1 MPDDGQ
7 FLPFSGA
14 EVPEPRAYIQER
26 MEGLQIAWAHAVAEP
41 GPTGSPMLGLEF
53 TSGDR
58 ALFMA
63 GKDKNSRFTARVVIA
78 WMPAPM
84 IQTQRMKRYFSSGR
98 DGQRGQKAPAPGD
111 AYADAY
117 HRDEPAGHKVVKY
130 LEGAVVRS
138 LRHLPEA
145 ADDGGE
151 RLELELSGGMKLMV
165 AASPTAPAPFAADL
179 CYELLR
185 PGSLWVP

>member
-7 FLPFSGA
+7 LLPFSGA

-26 MEGLQIAWAHAVAEP
+26 MEGLQIAWAHLVGEP

-63 GKDKNSRFTARVVIA
+63 GKDKSSRFTARVVIA

-84 IQTQRMKRYFSSGR
+84 IVTARMARYFARGR
-98 DGQRGQKAPAPGD
+98 DGQPGQAAPAPGP
-111 AYADAY
+111 YADAY
-117 HRDEPAGHKVVKY
+117 HRPDGQPDDLQRA
-130 LEGAVVRS
+130 LEGAIVRH
-138 LRHLPEA
+138 LRHIPDPA
-145 ADDGGE
+145 PDGGE
-151 RLELELSGGMKLMV
+151 RLELALSGGATLEL
-165 AASPTAPAPFAADL
+165 AASPTAPAPFAADFRYDL
-179 CYELLR
+179 TR
-185 PGSLWVP
+185 PARLWMP